1 MTIEQ
6 PTGPTEPVVFT
17 APVRKM
23 EPPQVADE
31 RETLEGW
38 LDYFRSETILALD
51 GLTEYEMA
59 RRVPETGLSL
69 LAVVK
74 HLTELE
80 RTWLVERWGE
90 RGGRAAHAPSYVD
103 DPDAPFRISG
113 IEQSSSLVG
122 TYQATCER
130 GRDALAAAESLDDA
144 VRDDRRGHIE
154 LRWILLHLITETARH
169 AGKAQTLRDAL
180 LAARVE
186 GPVVTGPPTPP
197 PVPIAPAGAPPVTG
211 PPPVVPPPVGPP
223 PPGPMPPASMVADPA
238 VAPPGPP
245 PADAPGPPPPGPH
258 RGGPL
263 PPPVGPPP
271 PVPTQAPTMPTR
283 PPVPPEA
290 PDHADP
296 APGGPDTRP
305 D

>member
-6 PTGPTEPVVFT
+6 PTGPTEPVIFT

-69 LAVVK
+69 LAVIK

-113 IEQSSSLVG
+113 MEQSSSLVG

-154 LRWILLHLITETARH
+154 LRWILLHLITETARY
-169 AGKAQTLRDAL
+169 
-180 LAARVE
+180 
-186 GPVVTGPPTPP
+186 
-197 PVPIAPAGAPPVTG
+197 AGAAQVVREVVLADRTPRVSAPSAATG
-211 PPPVVPPPVGPP
+211 PVVPPP
-223 PPGPMPPASMVADPA
+223 PG
-238 VAPPGPP
+238 
-245 PADAPGPPPPGPH
+245 
-258 RGGPL
+258 L
-263 PPPVGPPP
+263 
-271 PVPTQAPTMPTR
+271 
-283 PPVPPEA
+283 
-290 PDHADP
+290 
-296 APGGPDTRP
+296 
-305 D
+305 